1 MHLAAMYDIRVAYL
15 KGTSFMREKKLNMK
29 QSPPDLR
36 TGIFIAYLTETDM
49 IIWHKYAYE
58 FSNIVQV
65 LIFKCDALILVY
77 ENFRSIIS
85 H

>member
-36 TGIFIAYLTETDM
+36 MGIFIAHSTETDM
-49 IIWHKYAYE
+49 TVVWHKYASTS
-58 FSNIVQV
+58 SNNVQV
-65 LIFKCDALILVY
+65 LIPKCCT
-77 ENFRSIIS
+77 
-85 H
+85 

>member
-36 TGIFIAYLTETDM
+36 MGSFIAYQAKAEM
-49 IIWHKYAYE
+49 IIWHKYAYP
-58 FSNIVQV
+58 FSSIVQV
-65 LIFKCDALILVY
+65 LLIKCK
-77 ENFRSIIS
+77 R
-85 H
+85 